1 MNHLWQAAR
10 LEVAEERWDRY
21 LFATFGSL
29 DTQSFT
35 DQVWLD
41 LENDEVS
48 SFWCDVDED
57 DSPSSDPSTV
67 DDAQVVNSTQGVR
80 DPNDRTELAL

>member
-21 LFATFGSL
+21 LFATFDALETEG
-29 DTQSFT
+29 FT
-35 DQVWLD
+35 DEVWLD

-48 SFWCDVDED
+48 SFWCDMNED
-57 DSPSSDPSTV
+57 DSPSPEPGPV
-67 DDAQVVNSTQGVR
+67 DDAQVVNDTQGHGTQTIAS
-80 DPNDRTELAL
+80 N